1 MNNAQTVPHLLQD
14 ISNLRFDNAVA
25 AIIVIDDG
33 RYLVQLRDDK
43 AGIFY
48 PNHYGLFG
56 GAVEPGEDPVDAL
69 RRELHEELDLKP
81 TSIRYFTRLDFD
93 FTPVH
98 YGHCY
103 RIFFAVPLDRK
114 KLGALTLGEGRRME
128 ALPIQQ
134 LLLSE
139 RMVPYDSFAVWMHYQ
154 VGNTGKI
161 SKA

>member
-1 MNNAQTVPHLLQD
+1 MSDVRTVPHLLQD

-25 AIIVIDDG
+25 AIITVDDG

-48 PNHYGLFG
+48 PNHWGLFG

-69 RRELHEELDLKP
+69 SRELHEELDLKP
-81 TSIRYFTRLDFD
+81 ASIRYFTRLDFD

-103 RIFFAVPLDRK
+103 RIFFEVPVVGKD
-114 KLGALTLGEGRRME
+114 LGALTLGEGRRME
-128 ALPIQQ
+128 ALPIRQ

-139 RMVPYDSFAVWMHYQ
+139 RMVPYDSFALWMHYQ
-154 VGNTGKI
+154 VRNMGNRSHT
-161 SKA
+161 